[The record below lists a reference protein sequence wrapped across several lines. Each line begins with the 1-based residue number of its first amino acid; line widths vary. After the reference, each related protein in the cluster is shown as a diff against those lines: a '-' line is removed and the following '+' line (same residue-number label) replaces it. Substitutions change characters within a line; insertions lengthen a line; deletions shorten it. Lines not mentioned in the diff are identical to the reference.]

1 MTTPKRTLR
10 DTDPQSRAGEPKV
23 WLCGLGLTL
32 GIAMV
37 VVLLSYIFLK
47 GMEVFTPAP
56 VKIYTIAAGGPENPD
71 EQRVLGEF
79 RRAQVQRLPGQP
91 EVPESNLFVGTREF
105 GGAFRWVNDA
115 NIRST
120 EVPDEAMRIERTE
133 MGFVF
138 GLPIEIQLGE
148 GKSIPA
154 SSPEFLPAVKSALRE
169 VVTRRAEIRALEV
182 GEIGRIAYKITRAQQ
197 RLSGMER
204 RNEGSPDELRKI
216 QTDIE
221 SWQEQQAVLMTKA
234 AEMREAQ
241 KSYNLVLDIV
251 RQEQPVTL
259 SFDNIVSIER
269 PNAMGTWE
277 KTTTFTS
284 RFWNFLTAWP
294 RDANTDGGIWPA
306 IFGTFIMTIIMS
318 IFVTPFGVVAA
329 IYLREYA
336 SQGFMVRAV
345 RISVNNLAG
354 VPSIVFGVFG
364 VAFFIYTLGSFIDRG
379 SSEPVDAS
387 TFLMLGITLIA
398 VTFAAIFVTVLN
410 SPKPG
415 RAHASETMRML
426 CTTLWCAFVVL
437 TIALIWKNPFFTG
450 FHRDALPSPTFGT
463 GGILWASL
471 TLALLTLPVVIVAT
485 EEALAAVPRG
495 VREAALA
502 CGASKWQMI
511 QRVVLPASSPGI
523 LTGVILAMARGAG
536 EVAPLMLVG
545 VIPAASTLVA
555 DANAPFIHAERKF
568 MHLGFHIF
576 DVGFQSPDSEAA
588 RPLVFA
594 TTFVLILLVVV
605 MNLAAILIRNRLR
618 KRLQTNAF

>member
-1 MTTPKRTLR
+1 MSTPQRTLR
-10 DTDPQSRAGEPKV
+10 DTAPQSRAGEPKV

-37 VVLLSYIFLK
+37 VILLGYIFLK

-56 VKIYTIAAGGPENPD
+56 VNIYTIAAGDPENPT
-71 EQRVLGEF
+71 EERVLGEF
-79 RRAQVQRLPGQP
+79 RRAQMQRLPGQE

-115 NIRST
+115 NILST
-120 EVPDEAMRIERTE
+120 EAPKEAMRIERTE

-138 GLPIEIQLGE
+138 GLPVEIQLGE
-148 GKSIPA
+148 GKTIA
-154 SSPEFLPAVKSALRE
+154 ADSPEFLPAVKSALAE
-169 VVTRRAEIRALEV
+169 VVARRAEIRALEV
-182 GEIGRIAYKITRAQQ
+182 GEIGRIAYKITRAEQ
-197 RLSGMER
+197 RIRGMEL
-204 RNEGSPDELRKI
+204 RNEGGPDALLAIRA
-216 QTDIE
+216 DIDG
-221 SWQEQQAVLMTKA
+221 WQKEQAALMAKA

-241 KSYNLVLDIV
+241 KKHNLVIDIV
-251 RQEQPVTL
+251 RREEPVTL
-259 SFDNIVSIER
+259 SFDNIVTIER
-269 PNAMGTWE
+269 PNAMGAWE

-364 VAFFIYTLGSFIDRG
+364 VAFFIYTLGSFMDG
-379 SSEPVDAS
+379 GPSAPVDAS
-387 TFLMLGITLIA
+387 TFLMLGIGFIA
-398 VTFAAIFVTVLN
+398 VTFAAIFITVLN

-415 RAHASETMRML
+415 RAHATETMRML
-426 CTTLWCAFVVL
+426 CTTLWCVFVVL
-437 TIALIWKNPFFTG
+437 AIALIWKNPFFSG
-450 FHRDALPSPTFGT
+450 FYRDALPSPTFGT

-545 VIPAASTLVA
+545 VIPAASTLVV

>member
-1 MTTPKRTLR
+1 MTTPQRTLR
-10 DTDPQSRAGEPKV
+10 DTDPQSRAGEARV

-37 VVLLSYIFLK
+37 LTLVGYIFLK

-56 VKIYTIAAGGPENPD
+56 VLIYTIAAGDAENPT
-71 EQRVLGEF
+71 EERVLGEF
-79 RRAQVQRLPGQP
+79 RRAQVQRLPGQD
-91 EVPESNLFVGTREF
+91 EVPESNLFVGSREF
-105 GGAFRWVNDA
+105 GGAFRWVNDT
-115 NIRST
+115 NILAT
-120 EVPDEAMRIERTE
+120 QAPVEAMRIERTG
-133 MGFVF
+133 MGHAF
-138 GLPIEIQLGE
+138 GLPVEIQLE
-148 GKSIPA
+148 GGKTIRA
-154 SSPEFLPAVKSALRE
+154 DSPDFLPAVESALDE
-169 VVTRRAEIRALEV
+169 VVTRRAKIRALEV
-182 GEIGRIAYKITRAQQ
+182 GEIGRLAHKITRANQ
-197 RLSGMER
+197 RIAGMER
-204 RNEGSPDELRKI
+204 RNEGTPETIAAIRANIETWQAEQDVLR
-216 QTDIE
+216 Q
-221 SWQEQQAVLMTKA
+221 KA
-234 AEMREAQ
+234 AEMRKAQ
-241 KSYNLVLDIV
+241 TKHTLVIDIV
-251 RQEQPVTL
+251 RREEPVTL

-269 PNAMGTWE
+269 PNSIGTLD
-277 KTTTFTS
+277 KATTFTN
-284 RFWNFLTAWP
+284 RLWNFVTAWP

-306 IFGTFIMTIIMS
+306 IFGTFVMTIIMS

-364 VAFFIYTLGSFIDRG
+364 VAFFIYTLGGFIDAG
-379 SSEPVDAS
+379 PSAPVESS
-387 TFLMLGITLIA
+387 TFWVLALIFIA
-398 VTFAAIFVTVLN
+398 VTFAAVFVTVLN

-415 RAHASETMRML
+415 RAQTTETMRLL

-437 TIALIWKNPFFTG
+437 TTAMIWKNPFFTG
-450 FHRDALPSPTFGT
+450 FYRDALPSPTFGT

-545 VIPAASTLVA
+545 VIPAASSLVV

-594 TTFVLILLVVV
+594 TTFILILLVVV

-618 KRLQTNAF
+618 SRLQANAF